1 MRLFIV
7 ETDNIAELVLIMESL
22 MRGEPPPNFGA
33 PREERGA
40 PPASA
45 GLDAPNP
52 YSTQG
57 APYSTQG
64 APKAHAA
71 GSHADKYPAPDP
83 YPTLTRALSGA
94 PLIKPDLDVW
104 NEPKSWDGEPPFNP
118 ESVRNIGE
126 PTTHRHPLYQEG
138 LNAWY
143 GLLHTWNTNFGIEGE
158 PQPDRA
164 KALMDMLNFGG
175 QAPWIYIRAFP
186 GLTQAI
192 FALVPYWGKKR
203 VRQVTENIVQVAS
216 ALAYREFADHLEYT
230 TPYVNWCRLPDDA
243 DPAAE

>member
-7 ETDNIAELVLIMESL
+7 ETDNISELVLIMEAL
-22 MRGEPPPNFGA
+22 MRGEPPPNLGA
-33 PREERGA
+33 AREEREA
-40 PPASA
+40 PATSA
-45 GLDAPNP
+45 GVDAPNP

-57 APYSTQG
+57 APYSTPSTHSG
-64 APKAHAA
+64 GLA
-71 GSHADKYPAPDP
+71 GNRPASDSYPA
-83 YPTLTRALSGA
+83 LTRALSGA

-104 NEPKSWDGEPPFNP
+104 AEPKSWDAEPPFDP

-143 GLLHTWNTNFGIEGE
+143 GLLHTWNTNFGVEGE

-175 QAPWIYIRAFP
+175 QAPWVYIRAFS
-186 GLTQAI
+186 GLTEAI
-192 FALVPYWGKKR
+192 FALVPHWGKKR

-230 TPYVNWCRLPDDA
+230 TPYVNWCRLSDDA
-243 DPAAE
+243 D

>member
-22 MRGEPPPNFGA
+22 MRGEPHFSVPLG
-33 PREERGA
+33 ERGA

-45 GLDAPNP
+45 DLDAPN
-52 YSTQG
+52 
-57 APYSTQG
+57 PYSTQG